1 MFHQQAT
8 HTLGDAGRLS
18 VAMTTASFHARRLS
32 RRLALAEA
40 DHEDFRQ
47 VILVAILTRSGRHDA
62 HRGRWSTFV
71 GLIAR
76 NAIADVA
83 RAYRSIT
90 GIEPLDLAEHDLA
103 DPGTVD
109 PGLNADLRQAL
120 LCLPS
125 PHRRLVGL
133 IAETGSLADA
143 QRASTMSPA
152 SFYRRVHDLRLR
164 LLMVGLAPRREKDRT
179 LHPYMTSNT
188 GNRGARKSEAVLL
201 NGEQRS
207 S

>member
-1 MFHQQAT
+1 MFHQQAI
-8 HTLGDAGRLS
+8 HTPGDAERLR
-18 VAMTTASFHARRLS
+18 VAMKTAGFQARRLS
-32 RRLALAEA
+32 RRLAIADA

-47 VILVAILTRSGRHDA
+47 IILVAILTRAGRHDA
-62 HRGRWSTFV
+62 RRGLWSTFV

-76 NAIADVA
+76 NAAADLV
-83 RAYRSIT
+83 RTHQSRP
-90 GIEPLDLAEHDLA
+90 GVEPLDLSEHDLI
-103 DPGTVD
+103 DPSTAD

-152 SFYRRVHDLRLR
+152 TFYRRVHDLRLR
-164 LLMVGLAPRREKDRT
+164 LLMAGLAPRPEKECG
-179 LHPYMTSNT
+179 LHPYITSNS
-188 GNRGARKSEAVLL
+188 GNPSPRRSDTVVL
-201 NGEQRS
+201 NGEH
-207 S
+207 